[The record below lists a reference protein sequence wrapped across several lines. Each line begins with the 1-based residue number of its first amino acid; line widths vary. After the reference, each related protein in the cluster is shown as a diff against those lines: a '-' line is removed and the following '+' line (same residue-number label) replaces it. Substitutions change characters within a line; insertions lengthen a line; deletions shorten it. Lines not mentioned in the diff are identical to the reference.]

1 MAKNLFFK
9 YENRFNL
16 IQHLPTGHHSLKLT
30 IILEPKIEKNEKLLI
45 PSWFQWYMVKKFSAL
60 CSATTYFF
68 RKSGHRRQSRHICSC
83 IAIWKM
89 VLNWTVLYFSLRLVK
104 FLTKCFYE
112 YKQEENKSFNSRL
125 LCLTTMSLATKSKTE
140 LKIWWCRTMSEELL
154 THFLGQ
160 MENKQ
165 SILKQTDKVAQI
177 GNSSGIVNWQH
188 GKTLVWQ
195 NGKLQDTAWHNC
207 RW

>member
-1 MAKNLFFK
+1 
-9 YENRFNL
+9 
-16 IQHLPTGHHSLKLT
+16 
-30 IILEPKIEKNEKLLI
+30 
-45 PSWFQWYMVKKFSAL
+45 
-60 CSATTYFF
+60 
-68 RKSGHRRQSRHICSC
+68 
-83 IAIWKM
+83 M
-89 VLNWTVLYFSLRLVK
+89 VLNWTVLYFSLKLVK

-177 GNSSGIVNWQH
+177 GNSSGIVTWQYV
-188 GKTLVWQ
+188 KTSV
-195 NGKLQDTAWHNC
+195 WHNQTC
-207 RW
+207 PFVAEKLATQLVFSQKIVSFSSEETMKVI